1 MNYSDDI
8 KILNRM
14 MNDYH
19 DINVKAIEHGLG
31 DLYSDKVEVL
41 NDAISAIKT
50 LQDMGDVMNRFLREE
65 HKQE

>member
-8 KILNRM
+8 KILNIM

-19 DINVKAIEHGLG
+19 GINVKAIEHGLG
-31 DLYSDKVEVL
+31 DLYSDRIEAL

-50 LQDMGDVMNRFLREE
+50 LQDMGDTMNRILREE
-65 HKQE
+65 HKSE

>member
-31 DLYSDKVEVL
+31 DLYSDKIEAL
-41 NDAISAIKT
+41 NDAISALKT
-50 LQDMGDVMNRFLREE
+50 LDDMGDAMNKILREE
-65 HKQE
+65 HKPE